1 VAKERGWP
9 AATRADFDAQRGAEG
24 ALLVGSPDEVAE
36 TAARHSE
43 ALGAIS
49 RISFQMN
56 PASYPKL
63 MRAIEAI
70 CDRVAPTLRELEP
83 LEAA

>member
-1 VAKERGWP
+1 
-9 AATRADFDAQRGAEG
+9 
-24 ALLVGSPDEVAE
+24 VAE